1 MSNWEPSEK
10 SLYAIHSIG
19 KTQAGTALKDYLES
33 EISRYRHFLENEC
46 SANDV
51 ASVAYAQAAIRVGN
65 SIVWLLGAEIGDLL
79 RQHNI
84 DPDEE
89 EKAYEDEE

>member
-1 MSNWEPSEK
+1 
-10 SLYAIHSIG
+10 
-19 KTQAGTALKDYLES
+19 
-33 EISRYRHFLENEC
+33 
-46 SANDV
+46 
-51 ASVAYAQAAIRVGN
+51 VAYAQAAIRVGN